1 MQTKKNLK
9 PLNIKVDSRSPLPVY
24 EQVKQEI
31 KLLIVT
37 GYLEEDDRLPPI
49 RELATKLRINANTIV
64 KVYYQLDV
72 EGFLYSQP
80 GSGYFVR
87 GGRAAAPE
95 ENKKLLNQLT
105 EEFLSKALKLG
116 FSLREVIDSI
126 EERGAD
132 GAGNQASTAGNGNGG
147 E

>member
-37 GYLEEDDRLPPI
+37 GFLEEDDRLPPI
-49 RELATKLRINANTIV
+49 RELASQLRINANTIV

-87 GGRAAAPE
+87 GGRQAAPD
-95 ENKKLLNQLT
+95 ENKKLLAQLM

-116 FSLREVIDSI
+116 FSLEDII
-126 EERGAD
+126 EGLKERGTD
-132 GAGNQASTAGNGNGG
+132 GSEPGDPGG
-147 E
+147 EGK